1 MFKFLK
7 GIKGKYVFSAF
18 FWRES
23 LKVWWVFRFSKDRTS
38 AERSLI
44 NEIRTVCLVSCGL
57 NHGDLGVYWCHTSG
71 IMGIAVS
78 FSWWEWFWEQK
89 DVIVRRRTKPQSSR
103 CFRASKCLPWLF
115 PHQQKFNVPLV
126 NSSVLIDWIWHVKV
140 LRRRLKHQEEVK
152 EWLAHNNTNPNLP
165 LASETRTDSSQKKN
179 IPSVLSR
186 AAWRLSGVRKD
197 AVRELEERQCFF
209 LFTADLTHCV
219 LPTLLFFF
227 FFMRLWNR
235 PRLSFPVNDFIS
247 SLRRLSWPRTGLHL
261 F

>member
-115 PHQQKFNVPLV
+115 PHQQKFSVPLV
-126 NSSVLIDWIWHVKV
+126 NSSVLIDSIWHVKV
-140 LRRRLKHQEEVK
+140 LRRRLKRQEEVK
-152 EWLAHNNTNPNLP
+152 GWLAHNNTNPNLP

-179 IPSVLSR
+179 IKRSQPG
-186 AAWRLSGVRKD
+186 GVTAQRS
-197 AVRELEERQCFF
+197 EEGCCERTGGAPVFF
-209 LFTADLTHCV
+209 PVHSWPDSLCSSNTS
-219 LPTLLFFF
+219 FFF

-247 SLRRLSWPRTGLHL
+247 SLRLLSWPRTGLHL